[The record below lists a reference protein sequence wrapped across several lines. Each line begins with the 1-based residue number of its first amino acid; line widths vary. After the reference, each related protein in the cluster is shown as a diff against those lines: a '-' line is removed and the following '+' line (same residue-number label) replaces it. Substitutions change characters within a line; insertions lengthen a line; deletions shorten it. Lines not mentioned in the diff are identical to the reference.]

1 MKEFIFDELDL
12 LIFILSGLIKIVI
25 GSFTFINDGISREIS
40 CPELS
45 LHKPFLPIL
54 IYVS

>member
-1 MKEFIFDELDL
+1 MKDFIFDELDL

-25 GSFTFINDGISREIS
+25 GSFTFINDEISREIS

-45 LHKPFLPIL
+45 LHKP
-54 IYVS
+54 